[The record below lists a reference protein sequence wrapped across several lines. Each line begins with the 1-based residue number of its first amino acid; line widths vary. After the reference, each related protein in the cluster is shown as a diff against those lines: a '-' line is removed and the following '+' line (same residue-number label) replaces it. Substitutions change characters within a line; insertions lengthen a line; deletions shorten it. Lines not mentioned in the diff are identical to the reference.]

1 MAETFGSGIS
11 TKITDQ
17 LKARTKLF
25 SDRKDPK
32 QLQVINSNSAWIKVR
47 SSVNIAGDNSKAKQ
61 FILSNSGNKEGIGDT
76 NTSLYKADN
85 RLGFRPAPGITGFK
99 VTSKNTYGTLQEATV
114 NFNVWTLKDL
124 EDAEKLFFRPGYSV
138 LVEWGHSAYIT
149 SDGTSNIKFTNREAV
164 LDDNKWFQSST
175 YGAIEKL
182 IAKKRD
188 NYYGNYEGFLG
199 LIVNFSWS
207 YRSDGGYDCSIK
219 VVSKNVVLES
229 IAIGKGTDLVKS
241 EENANKKV
249 GQLDSKI
256 RKSPFH
262 VYYLGLEGFYRI
274 ENEGKTG
281 VQALG
286 GGILVDSGEGEKI
299 VTDALYYNLKAALG
313 QKYKDSVK
321 FYINTTDFTV
331 FRLKISKSN
340 ESHLDYSKNNVI
352 HYVPLSSVLEIYN
365 NHICIKDKNNKEV
378 LIPFDLESEEKF
390 FTFGGHYSALPHEV
404 LMRTIPSVPKNS
416 ILPPPFDYEGF
427 RVFNFQPNNT
437 FDTNPLL
444 INNIYVSTRVILEE
458 VDKVI
463 ESNSEGVGVL
473 EAIEGILSR
482 IERAYGGVN
491 EFDIVNA
498 DDNSSMKIVDRKNL
512 DPTKAKSLSTRLDVT
527 GLGSTVVD
535 LSVSSGITSDIASQ
549 IAVAAQA
556 PSNSTDD
563 NVANLLRWNKN
574 LTDRHLEKKNTTD
587 DSLSDPEPEASEAF
601 KLNQLW
607 KAVNEKNK
615 DSSSNSWTFEEW
627 ENLYQQ
633 TSSHIQELAQLPYIV
648 GDEFE
653 EAVPGVVPVELSLK
667 MLGLGG
673 FKVGTTF
680 KLQKGILPAK
690 YDEFGYIIT
699 GVEHEIA
706 SDNKWYTNINTQFF
720 VLKK

>member
-1 MAETFGSGIS
+1 MAETFGSGIDD
-11 TKITDQ
+11 KLVEQ
-17 LKARTKLF
+17 LNARTKLF
-25 SDRKDPK
+25 KERKDPK

-61 FILSNSGNKEGIGDT
+61 FILSNSGNKEGIGNT
-76 NTSLYKADN
+76 STSLYRADN

-138 LVEWGHSAYIT
+138 LVEWGHSAYINN
-149 SDGTSNIKFTNREAV
+149 GNQIKFTNTDTILKPSNWFNSRKY
-164 LDDNKWFQSST
+164 LD
-175 YGAIEKL
+175 IENDIKKL
-182 IAKKRD
+182 RD
-188 NYYGNYEGFLG
+188 IYDGNYEGFLG

-241 EENANKKV
+241 EENAEKSV

-262 VYYLGLEGFYRI
+262 VYYLGLEGFYSTV
-274 ENEGKTG
+274 NKGKIG
-281 VQALG
+281 AQSVG
-286 GGILVDSGEGEKI
+286 GGILVASDTGERNL
-299 VTDALYYNLKAALG
+299 TDDFEYSLFAALK

-321 FYINTTDFTV
+321 FYIDSTNFTV
-331 FRLKISKSN
+331 YRLKIPKSN
-340 ESHLDYSKNNVI
+340 ESPVDYSKNNVI
-352 HYVPLSSVLEIYN
+352 HYVPLRSVLEIYN
-365 NHICIKDKNNKEV
+365 KHICIKDENNKEV
-378 LIPFDLESEEKF
+378 LIPFDLKSEEKF
-390 FTFGGHYSALPHEV
+390 FTFNGHYSALPHEV
-404 LMRTIPSVPKNS
+404 LMRTIPTVPKN
-416 ILPPPFDYEGF
+416 ITLPTPFDYEGF
-427 RVFNFQPNNT
+427 RVKRFQASLLEESSIN
-437 FDTNPLL
+437 L
-444 INNIYVSTRVILEE
+444 INNIYISTGIILEE

-482 IERAYGGVN
+482 IEKAYGGVN

-512 DPTKAKSLSTRLDVT
+512 DPTKAKPLSTRLDVT

-549 IAVAAQA
+549 IAIAAQA

-563 NVANLLRWNKN
+563 NVGNLLRWNKN
-574 LTDRHLEKKNTTD
+574 LTDRHLVKKNTTD
-587 DSLSDPEPEASEAF
+587 DSLSDNTTEEKSSEAD

-607 KAVNEKNK
+607 KAVNEKNE
-615 DSSSNSWTFEEW
+615 DPSSNSWTFEEW

-648 GDEFE
+648 GDEFK

-699 GVEHEIA
+699 GVEHEIGT
-706 SDNKWYTNINTQFF
+706 DNKWYTNINTQFF